1 MISTPVKIFSFFGK
15 DVTSSVMQ
23 HYLLV
28 SQKKATFMYN
38 CLKKFNQNNV
48 FTVYAEKGLQIKKLK
63 G

>member
-1 MISTPVKIFSFFGK
+1 MISTPVKIFSFFWEGRDIFSYAALFIGK
-15 DVTSSVMQ
+15 
-23 HYLLV
+23 L
-28 SQKKATFMYN
+28 KKATIMYN